1 MSVTL
6 DGQSLNVV
14 NWDESLELL
23 STMFDKWESGT
34 AKRKITVHG
43 FVRTFKIEC
52 VEQDVAWASSLVKYF
67 EEKAAAGA
75 LLAFASTLSVRNVSS
90 TNVKITGVSFSAS
103 DVAAQN
109 VRGFVLQLMEVL

>member
-6 DGQSLNVV
+6 DSQTLNVV
-14 NWDESLELL
+14 NWEENLALL
-23 STMFDKWESGT
+23 STMFDKWSSGT
-34 AKRKITVHG
+34 AKRNMAVFG
-43 FVRTFKIEC
+43 YVRTFKLDC

-75 LLAFASTLSVRNVSS
+75 ALAFASTLAVRNVSS
-90 TNVKITGVSFSAS
+90 TNVKITSVGFSAV

-109 VRGFVLQLMEVL
+109 LRSFSLELQEVL